1 MITVQFL
8 AEWAVRS
15 SILIL
20 SGAVLLWVLRVK
32 DSSIRLAAWTAM
44 LCGSLAIPTL
54 TSALPGV
61 PLRVVR
67 STVVPVDAPAVFEPG
82 PALPATTD
90 VRTVESSRAPF
101 DLGRAALILYAL
113 AALGLLLR
121 LCVGMAM
128 SRRLLR
134 GSRATGRTT
143 EGIEIRESDRVSA
156 PVTLGIVRPVIV
168 LPADWCQWEGAT
180 LDAVLAHE
188 RSHIRRFDPAVQL
201 LSAVHRALLWFSP
214 VSWFLHS
221 RIVRV
226 AEEASDD
233 AAVAVTQDRALYA
246 ELLLQFM
253 QRGVC
258 GVSNDGVP
266 MARYGRADARIHRI
280 LDSTVLSRGVTRRGV
295 VAILVLGS
303 PLAYVVATGH
313 PQSALQQNVTP
324 QSPAPL
330 PAAMAPA
337 IVPVPAPAA
346 ESVRR
351 TPPRVIAQVAPPAV
365 PPAAPVSAYALKYLV
380 TGLGDVTA
388 TTVTVRSMVD
398 GQLMS
403 VSFREGEQVQA
414 GQVVALIDPRAY
426 QIQVER
432 AEAQVAS
439 DEKLLAF
446 ERQREQARLEGA
458 DVPQR
463 VEYDLKA
470 DQAKLKEAQL
480 QLANTQI
487 TAPIT
492 GMAGLRL
499 VEPGSI
505 IHASDAGGI
514 VTIAQL
520 QPIAVLFTLPE
531 DCVPLMK
538 AALSSGKGPEVEAW
552 NRDSSVKIAT
562 GRLVAMDNQI
572 DQSAGTV
579 KLKAMFDN
587 KDGALFPSE
596 FVNVRVARQ

>member
-1 MITVQFL
+1 MNTIQFL

-20 SGAVLLWVLRVK
+20 SGALLLRVLRVK

-44 LCGSLAIPTL
+44 LCGSLAIPAM

-67 STVVPVDAPAVFEPG
+67 SAAVPISAPIVFEPTA
-82 PALPATTD
+82 PSLSTTE
-90 VRTVESSRAPF
+90 VRLYDEQPAPF
-101 DLGRAALILYAL
+101 PWARAAMILYGLVAF
-113 AALGLLLR
+113 GLLLR
-121 LCVGMAM
+121 LCAGLAI

-134 GSRATGRTT
+134 GSRPTGRTT
-143 EGIEIRESDRVSA
+143 EEIEIRESDRVSA
-156 PVTLGIVRPVIV
+156 PVTLGIVRPAIV
-168 LPADWCQWEGAT
+168 LPPDWSQWDGGK

-201 LSAVHRALLWFSP
+201 LSALHRALLWHSP
-214 VSWFLHS
+214 LSWFLHS

-233 AAVAVTQDRALYA
+233 AAIALTQDRDSYA

-258 GVSNDGVP
+258 KAGVP
-266 MARYGRADARIHRI
+266 MARYGRADKRIHRI
-280 LDSTVLSRGVTRRGV
+280 LDSTVLSRGVTRRGL

-313 PQSALQQNVTP
+313 PQSVVQQK
-324 QSPAPL
+324 QLPL

-337 IVPVPAPAA
+337 IVPAPAPAA
-346 ESVRR
+346 EPVRS
-351 TPPRVIAQVAPPAV
+351 TPAPRVIAQAAPPA
-365 PPAAPVSAYALKYLV
+365 AAVTAYALKYML
-380 TGLGDVTA
+380 TGLGNVTA
-388 TTVTVRSMVD
+388 STVTVRSMVD

-403 VSFREGEQVQA
+403 LGFREGEQVRA
-414 GQVVALIDPRAY
+414 GQVVAVIDPRPY

-432 AEAQVAS
+432 AEAQVAT
-439 DEKLLAF
+439 DEKQLAF
-446 ERQREQARLEGA
+446 ERQREQGGLQGA
-458 DVPQR
+458 DVAQR
-463 VEYDLKA
+463 VEYNLKT
-470 DQAKLKEAQL
+470 DQAKLKDAQL
-480 QLANTQI
+480 QLAYTQI

-499 VEPGSI
+499 VEPGNI

-520 QPIAVLFTLPE
+520 QPIAVLFAIPE
-531 DCVPLMK
+531 DWLPQVRAVLN
-538 AALSSGKGPEVEAW
+538 AGKSPEVEAW
-552 NRDSSVKIAT
+552 NRDNSVKIAT

-579 KLKAMFDN
+579 NLKAMFDN
-587 KDGALFPSE
+587 KDGALFPNE
-596 FVNVRVARQ
+596 FVNVRVANQ